1 MACLVQIQRLKNRI
15 LSYTFLALI
24 FYTFYAY
31 GLYKMCY
38 NKKIIMYNC
47 LHYAVARRH
56 VSEQEVPDMEEK
68 NIKDTIRAKAAEA
81 AEAAAEAA
89 ETQDKE
95 EYGDIR
101 IADEV
106 ICIVAS
112 LAAQEVPGVVG
123 MSGGLTDGINRFL
136 GKDNA
141 SKGVHLHF
149 EGKTVNASVYI
160 VIEYG
165 CCIPE
170 IALEVQ
176 EKVKDAIE
184 AMTGYEVQFVDVN
197 VEGVA
202 KRRESELE
210 KESSSDVDMAE
221 ILQAQAKRAEA
232 TEANSFEQQ
241 LVNLHDNHD
250 FELPPEEDMDE
261 KHRKFLE
268 ED

>member
-1 MACLVQIQRLKNRI
+1 
-15 LSYTFLALI
+15 
-24 FYTFYAY
+24 
-31 GLYKMCY
+31 
-38 NKKIIMYNC
+38 
-47 LHYAVARRH
+47 
-56 VSEQEVPDMEEK
+56 MEEK
-68 NIKDTIRAKAAEA
+68 KQQLKDALKSKEQEA
-81 AEAAAEAA
+81 VEENS
-89 ETQDKE
+89 EEENLD

-112 LAAQEVPGVVG
+112 LAAQEVPGVVS

-136 GKDNA
+136 GKENA
-141 SKGVHLHF
+141 SKGVHLKF
-149 EGKTVNASVYI
+149 EGKLVNASVYI
-160 VIEYG
+160 NVEYG
-165 CCIPE
+165 ACIPE

-202 KRRESELE
+202 KRPQAELE
-210 KESSSDVDMAE
+210 KAASSDEDMAD
-221 ILQAQAKRAEA
+221 ILRAQQKRAEA

-241 LVNLHDNHD
+241 LANLRGDD
-250 FELPPEEDMDE
+250 GFELPPEEEMDE
-261 KHRKFLE
+261 KHKRFFE

>member
-1 MACLVQIQRLKNRI
+1 
-15 LSYTFLALI
+15 
-24 FYTFYAY
+24 
-31 GLYKMCY
+31 
-38 NKKIIMYNC
+38 
-47 LHYAVARRH
+47 
-56 VSEQEVPDMEEK
+56 MEEK
-68 NIKDTIRAKAAEA
+68 KQQLKDALKSKEQEA
-81 AEAAAEAA
+81 VEENS
-89 ETQDKE
+89 EEENFD

-112 LAAQEVPGVVG
+112 LAAQEVPGVVS

-136 GKDNA
+136 GKENA
-141 SKGVHLHF
+141 SKGVHLKF
-149 EGKTVNASVYI
+149 EGKLVNASVYI
-160 VIEYG
+160 NVEYG
-165 CCIPE
+165 ACIPE

-202 KRRESELE
+202 KRPQAELE
-210 KESSSDVDMAE
+210 KAASSDEDMAD
-221 ILQAQAKRAEA
+221 ILRAQQKRAEA

-241 LVNLHDNHD
+241 LANLRGDD
-250 FELPPEEDMDE
+250 GFELPPEEEMDD
-261 KHRKFLE
+261 KHKRFFE